1 MNIKVNI
8 SLFSSYTNPTP
19 SCSIPI
25 EGLFSSIVDEEFKNE
40 VEAVRKEIDLDKKR
54 QLKAAL
60 PAVTISGEFSK
71 REKSALTTH
80 SGFICIDIDGKENP
94 TITDWPKLRNDLG
107 AIKEVAF
114 AALSVSGCGAFAVI
128 PIAYPA
134 KHGQHFDALRSD
146 FASIGITIDKAC
158 RDVSRLRGITSDS
171 GAIFNPNASTYC
183 RIKEEPKPATNPTL
197 HTKPTNGQGND
208 IERLIKEITSRAV
221 DITQGYKA
229 WFEVGC
235 AIASEMGEAGRT
247 YFHNLSQYN
256 PTYKAGECDRQFSAC
271 LKHPGNFTKATLF
284 EYAKQYSVVLKQS
297 CNL

>member
-1 MNIKVNI
+1 MNTKVNI
-8 SLFSSYTNPTP
+8 SLFSSYTNPMP
-19 SCSIPI
+19 SCSIPL
-25 EGLFSSIVDEEFKNE
+25 EGLFSSIAHEEFKNE
-40 VEAVRKEIDLDKKR
+40 VEAVRKETVPDKKK

-94 TITDWPKLRNDLG
+94 TINDWPKLRNDLG

-171 GAIFNPNASTYC
+171 GAIFNPAANTYC
-183 RIKEEPKPATNPTL
+183 RLAEEPKPARKTAIPI
-197 HTKPTNGQGND
+197 HTGEND
-208 IERLIKEITSRAV
+208 LVQLIREIENRGI
-221 DITQGYKA
+221 DITQGYKP

-235 AIASEMGEAGRT
+235 AIANELGEAGRA

-256 PTYKAGECDRQFSAC
+256 HDYKAGACDRQFTAC
-271 LKHPGNFTKATLF
+271 LRHPGNFTKATIF
-284 EYAKQYSVVLKQS
+284 EYAKQYGVVLKQTS
-297 CNL
+297 NL